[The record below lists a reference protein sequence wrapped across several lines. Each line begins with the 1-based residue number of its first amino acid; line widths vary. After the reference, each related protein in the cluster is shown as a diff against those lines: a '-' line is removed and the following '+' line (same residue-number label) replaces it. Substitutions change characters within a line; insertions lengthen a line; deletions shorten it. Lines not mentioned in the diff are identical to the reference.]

1 MEVGAFVHSVPAVR
15 PERGEALASL
25 HAQALMPKR
34 RVCRRMRVN
43 FERGRRLQPLA
54 RGTPSGS
61 M

>member
-25 HAQALMPKR
+25 HAQAPISKR
-34 RVCRRMRVN
+34 RVCRWMRVN
-43 FERGRRLQPLA
+43 FGRARRLQALA
-54 RGTPSGS
+54 RGTTSGF